1 MIVDQF
7 NLSRLTSTATPSSHL
22 NIACRSTWWTT
33 WRLAGTWRS
42 FLLHMAAPTWVQ
54 QSSRA
59 VFTLCKMT
67 IQIAGL
73 SSYCVSFFSLHFGR
87 LILHAA
93 FPGAWSPISLS
104 SNACKYQP
112 QSLRPF
118 ITLLLMLGCVSFIV
132 MCIWRSPLHTCPT
145 SPSSFSTTHTVK
157 MHLMSFRTSF

>member
-7 NLSRLTSTATPSSHL
+7 ILSRLTSTATPSSHL
-22 NIACRSTWWTT
+22 NTACRSTWWTT

-59 VFTLCKMT
+59 VFTLTTGARIM

-93 FPGAWSPISLS
+93 FPSCLEPHQSALQCLQVSTSISEALHHFAPHVGMCVIHSNVYLAFSSSHLPNLS
-104 SNACKYQP
+104 LFLLHHTHCQNAFNE
-112 QSLRPF
+112 L
-118 ITLLLMLGCVSFIV
+118 
-132 MCIWRSPLHTCPT
+132 
-145 SPSSFSTTHTVK
+145 
-157 MHLMSFRTSF
+157 